1 MITSLVS
8 CSIRKHIPE
17 DKMILK
23 NNVVEI
29 HSQDVDFTKSDI
41 SPYIIQSSNPKFLGI
56 MPLTWL
62 YYKTENKNSK
72 LFQWINKTA
81 GEKPVYFNNEMKENS
96 VEQISKY
103 LNDIGY
109 FNAGIS
115 TKIKNK
121 KGISKV

>member
-72 LFQWINKTA
+72 LFPRDKLIRMA
-81 GEKPVYFNNEMKENS
+81 GNSIPVKLLE
-96 VEQISKY
+96 
-103 LNDIGY
+103 
-109 FNAGIS
+109 GIFLQVK
-115 TKIKNK
+115 KIDKLM
-121 KGISKV
+121 GE